1 MSEYVTLLGTEA
13 VENAARRIEVA
24 AQEMSRAAAS
34 ADESLR
40 LLSLRV
46 EDWLERFERCTEK
59 LGGDHD

>member
-13 VENAARRIEVA
+13 VANAARRIEVA
-24 AQEMSRAAAS
+24 AQEMSRAASS

-46 EDWLERFERCTEK
+46 EDWLERFERCAEK
-59 LGGDHD
+59 LGGDHE